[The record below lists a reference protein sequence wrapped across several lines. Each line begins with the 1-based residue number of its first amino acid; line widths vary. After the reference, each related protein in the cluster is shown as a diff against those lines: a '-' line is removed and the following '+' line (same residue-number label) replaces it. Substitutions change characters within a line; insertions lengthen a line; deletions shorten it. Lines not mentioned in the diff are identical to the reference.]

1 MNAEV
6 FELPNAAHRCQ
17 VHVVEDGDDFRSALE
32 CLLRISGY
40 AVTAHPCANHYL
52 QSAAEDVPCCIL
64 LDLCMPGPGGGL
76 DLLSD
81 IAASDWPPPVIFV
94 TGHHDF
100 GTAIRAMKGGAADYL
115 LKPVC
120 PAKLQKVVRK
130 ALLLDMDRYTMRRH
144 MRVLRECYS
153 SLTALERDVLV
164 GVTSGRLNKQI
175 GFDLHVSERTVKALR
190 SSAMEKMGAESIITL
205 VRFARQLGVG
215 ERGA

>member
-6 FELPNAAHRCQ
+6 LELPNAAYRCH
-17 VHVVEDGDDFRSALE
+17 VHVVDDDDDFRSALE
-32 CLLRISGY
+32 QLLRISGY

-52 QSAAEDVPCCIL
+52 QSAAEDEPSCVL
-64 LDLCMPGPGGGL
+64 LDLRMPGPSGL
-76 DLLSD
+76 DLLSV
-81 IAASDWPPPVIFV
+81 IASSDWPPPVIFV
-94 TGHHDF
+94 TGHEDF
-100 GTAIRAMKGGAADYL
+100 GTAVRAMKGGAADYL

-120 PAKLQKVVRK
+120 PAKLQRVIRK

-175 GFDLHVSERTVKALR
+175 GSDLHVSERTVKSLR

-215 ERGA
+215 DRRA